1 MKNRYLKELNNLKKL
16 PFSRLYS
23 KKFSLPNLT
32 ISSTYQ
38 NFSKEVFQ
46 VMDDIY
52 QDLKIDH
59 LISGL
64 LQGKEIIKN
73 KNKSHINHTQYTQIT
88 LPDFTEFTI
97 LVKN

>member
-64 LQGKEIIKN
+64 LQGKEL
-73 KNKSHINHTQYTQIT
+73 NHTEKEQYFIIV
-88 LPDFTEFTI
+88 TETYP
-97 LVKN
+97 